1 MTRLRRPLPFS
12 GTLLC
17 AGLLAGCS
25 MAPAYVRPALPTAP
39 TFPDSGPAGPN
50 SISAID
56 WRTFFADAELQTLI
70 GTALANNRDLRI
82 AIGRVDQARA
92 DFRIEGAP
100 LYPTLDG
107 IGSFARD
114 RTPADLSATGTA
126 LTASRFQSALSAG
139 WEIDLWGKLANLR
152 QAALDRYLATD
163 EARRAVAVSL
173 IAEVATGYLQQC
185 ALDERIA
192 LAARTITTRQES
204 LRIARR
210 RFEVGASAKLD
221 MTQAQALLTQAETDV
236 QALQQAGA
244 LNHDALTL
252 LVGEPIAA
260 IRASRRLADLDIG
273 RALPV
278 GLPSA
283 LLVDRPDI
291 RAAEY
296 RLLASHADIGA
307 ARAAF
312 FPNISLTGIGGTAS
326 ARLDGMFAGGSAVWS
341 FTPTVSLPI
350 FDGGRNRATLDSAKA
365 ARRIAVAD
373 YEGTI
378 QRAFRDVADALAQR
392 RWLAG
397 QIVTTGET
405 LAALTERARLAD
417 LRYSSGRATYLEVL
431 DAQRE
436 LFATEQALVQLRGS
450 FIASSISL
458 YAAVGGGGAP
468 DLPNSE
474 PTP

>member
-1 MTRLRRPLPFS
+1 MSDRPLIIS
-12 GTLLC
+12 G
-17 AGLLAGCS
+17 ALLAASLLPGCS
-25 MAPAYVRPALPTAP
+25 LAPAYVRPALPTAP
-39 TFPDSGPAGPN
+39 TFPDAGPADAP
-50 SISAID
+50 SIAAIG
-56 WRTFFADAELQTLI
+56 WQTFFADPELQTLI
-70 GTALANNRDLRI
+70 ATALANNRDLRI

-92 DFRIEGAP
+92 AFRIEGAP
-100 LYPTLDG
+100 LYPTLNG
-107 IGSFARD
+107 GGSFSRG
-114 RTPADLSATGTA
+114 RTPADLTATGSA
-126 LTASRFQSALSAG
+126 LTASKFQSALSAG
-139 WEIDLWGKLANLR
+139 WEIDLWGKLRNLR

-163 EARRAVAVSL
+163 EARRAVVVSL

-236 QALQQAGA
+236 QALQQARA
-244 LNHDALTL
+244 INHDALTL

-260 IRASRRLADLDIG
+260 IRASRRLADLDLD

-283 LLVDRPDI
+283 LLIDRPDI

-296 RLLASHADIGA
+296 RLQASHADIGA

-312 FPNISLTGIGGTAS
+312 FPNISLTGVGGTAS
-326 ARLDGMFAGGSAVWS
+326 ARLGGLFAGGSAVWS
-341 FTPTVSLPI
+341 FAPTVSLPI
-350 FDGGRNRATLDSAKA
+350 FDGGRNRATLDSARA

-397 QIVTTGET
+397 QIATTAET

-436 LFATEQALVQLRGS
+436 LFTTEQALVQLRGS
-450 FIASSISL
+450 FIASSIGL

-468 DLPNSE
+468 DLPNPE